1 MSQINNLEVIIK
13 LIEAADIVEK
23 ISQNIIELNQI
34 SQLKDREIYEVYIKK
49 LVDKASESQKLSK
62 KELSFL
68 LKQPLKNV
76 DYLLNK
82 ADQKREEVFSDE
94 VHLRAIIEFSSYCRQ
109 NCFYCGLRKDN
120 QSIDR
125 YQLEK
130 EEIIETAEAAAEL
143 GYKTVVLQ
151 SGEDEYPA
159 HEIAEI
165 IREIKNKTSMAV
177 TLSLGERD
185 FGAYT
190 LWREAGADRY
200 LLKHEIAD
208 RELYDKYHPDM
219 SFDNRIES
227 LKYLKSLGY
236 QIGSGV
242 IIGLPGQTEE
252 ILAEDILLL
261 KELDIDMMGAGP
273 FIPHQQTPLKD
284 GERGTVEL
292 TLKFNALCRLL
303 MPLVHIPAT
312 TALGT
317 IDAQGRQKA
326 LKAGANV
333 VMPNVTDSSYREK
346 YQIYPDKI
354 CINEVAGDCRQC
366 IGSIINSLGRYVS
379 QDAGHS
385 LKT

>member
-1 MSQINNLEVIIK
+1 
-13 LIEAADIVEK
+13 LIESADILEK
-23 ISQNIIELNQI
+23 ISQNIIEFNQI
-34 SQLKDREIYEVYIKK
+34 DQLKDRRLYEELIKK
-49 LVDKASESQKLSK
+49 LVDKASQFQELSK
-62 KELSFL
+62 KELVFL
-68 LKQPLKNV
+68 LKQPLEKV
-76 DYLLNK
+76 DYLLDK
-82 ADQKREEVFSDE
+82 ADQKRDEIFANE
-94 VHLRAIIEFSSYCRQ
+94 VHLRAIIEFSNYCRQ

-120 QSIDR
+120 QNIER
-125 YQLEK
+125 YQLK
-130 EEIIETAEAAAEL
+130 QEEIVDTAEAASEI

-159 HEIAEI
+159 QEIAEI
-165 IREIKNKTSMAV
+165 IKKIKNNTSMAV

-185 FGAYT
+185 FGAYK

-200 LLKHEIAD
+200 LLKHETAD
-208 RELYDKYHPDM
+208 RELYNKYHPGM

-227 LKYLKSLGY
+227 LKYLKNLGY

-273 FIPHQQTPLKD
+273 FIPHQQTPLK
-284 GERGTVEL
+284 GKERGTVEM

-317 IDAQGRQKA
+317 IDVEGRQKA

-354 CINEVAGDCRQC
+354 CINEEAGDCRQC

-379 QDAGHS
+379 QTAGHS

>member
-1 MSQINNLEVIIK
+1 M
-13 LIEAADIVEK
+13 IESTEIVEK
-23 ISQNIIELNQI
+23 MTYNLIDLNRKDY
-34 SQLKDREIYEVYIKK
+34 LKNNNLNKNDIKK
-49 LVDKASESQKLSK
+49 LVDKAYETQNLAE
-62 KELSFL
+62 KELMFL
-68 LKQPLKNV
+68 LEQPLRHLG
-76 DYLLNK
+76 YLLKK

-94 VHLRAIIEFSSYCRQ
+94 VHLRAIIEFSNYCRQ
-109 NCFYCGLRKDN
+109 NCYYCGLRKDN
-120 QSIDR
+120 QNIER
-125 YQLEK
+125 YQLKK
-130 EEIIETAEAAAEL
+130 EEIIESAESAAKI

-159 HEIAEI
+159 QEIAEI
-165 IREIKNKTSMAV
+165 IKEIKKRTSMAV

-185 FGAYT
+185 FGAYK

-200 LLKHEIAD
+200 LLKHETAD
-208 RELYDKYHPDM
+208 KKLYYKYHPGM
-219 SFDNRIES
+219 SFENRIES
-227 LKYLKSLGY
+227 LKYLKNLGY

-242 IIGLPGQTEE
+242 IIGLPGQTKK
-252 ILAEDILLL
+252 ILAEDLLLL

-284 GERGTVEL
+284 FRRGTVEM
-292 TLKFNALCRLL
+292 TLKFNSLCRLL

-317 IDAQGRQKA
+317 IDVQGRQKA

-333 VMPNVTDSSYREK
+333 VMPNVTASSYREK

-354 CINEVAGDCRQC
+354 CISEDAGDCRQC

-379 QDAGHS
+379 QNAGHS
-385 LKT
+385 LKI

>member
-1 MSQINNLEVIIK
+1 MIK
-13 LIEAADIVEK
+13 AAEIVEK
-23 ISQNIIELNQI
+23 MSYNIIELNQI
-34 SQLKDREIYEVYIKK
+34 NKLKERRIYKEYIEI
-49 LVDKASESQKLSK
+49 LVDKAYQSH
-62 KELSFL
+62 ELDKDEISFL
-68 LKQPLKNV
+68 LKQPLESL
-76 DYLLNK
+76 DCLLKK

-94 VHLRAIIEFSSYCRQ
+94 VHLRAIIEFSNYCRQ

-120 QSIDR
+120 QSIER
-125 YQLEK
+125 YQLKK
-130 EEIIETAEAAAEL
+130 EEIIETAAAAAEI

-151 SGEDEYPA
+151 SGEDEYSA
-159 HEIAEI
+159 KEIAEI
-165 IREIKNKTSMAV
+165 IKEIKSKTSMAV

-185 FGAYT
+185 FGAYK

-200 LLKHEIAD
+200 LLKHETAD
-208 RELYDKYHPDM
+208 RELYDKYHPNM

-242 IIGLPGQTEE
+242 IIGLPGQSEE
-252 ILAEDILLL
+252 TLAEDILLL
-261 KELDIDMMGAGP
+261 KKLDIDMMGAGP
-273 FIPHQQTPLKD
+273 FIPHHETPLKNAKT
-284 GERGTVEL
+284 GTVEM
-292 TLKFNALCRLL
+292 TLKFNAICRLM

-317 IDAQGRQKA
+317 IDVQGRQKA

-354 CINEVAGDCRQC
+354 CINEEAGDCRQC

-379 QDAGHS
+379 QSAGHS
-385 LKT
+385 LKI